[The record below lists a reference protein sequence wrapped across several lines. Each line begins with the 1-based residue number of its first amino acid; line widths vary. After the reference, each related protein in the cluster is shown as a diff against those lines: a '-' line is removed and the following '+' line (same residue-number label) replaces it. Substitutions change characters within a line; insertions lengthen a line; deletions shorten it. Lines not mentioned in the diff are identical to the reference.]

1 MSRRLSVLLLLA
13 LFAAASASA
22 TTYDVGPGQPL
33 AAIGDAPWA
42 TLNPGDVVRIH
53 WRATPYRE
61 KWVIG
66 RSGTEQAPIVV
77 QGVLDGPGGARPVI
91 SGDGAV
97 TPAPLNFWNEARG
110 VLKVGGSNVPDDAI
124 ASWIVIENLDVRSAY
139 AAYSFTND
147 SGGVESYAENAAA
160 IFVEAAQD
168 LVIRNCIISDS
179 GNGLFVAAADGAT
192 RDIHIERNWIVGNG
206 YAIGPDSG
214 RIYEHNTYTAA
225 IGIVYEGNRFG
236 PLRAGAGGNN
246 LKDRS
251 AGLVVRYNW
260 IESGNRQL
268 DLVDAED
275 SNVIVNDP
283 GYHDTFVYGN
293 VLIEPDGA
301 GNSQIVHYG
310 GDSGDETIY
319 RKGTLHFFHNTI
331 VSTRAGHTTLLRLS
345 TDDESADVRDNVI
358 WAQSG
363 GDQLAMLDET
373 GVLALSHNWLRPG
386 WADSFSGLP
395 AQIFDD
401 GTDVEAAD
409 PLFVDAA
416 GQDFHLQPLSTAIDA
431 AGPLDAA
438 SLATNPLLRQYV
450 EHQDT
455 EPRFTSGPA
464 NDIGAFETC
473 AQSCPEPAAAAG
485 GRAAVA
491 CVVARRRRID

>member
-1 MSRRLSVLLLLA
+1 MSLRLHATVLLA
-13 LFAAASASA
+13 LFAAASAPA
-22 TTYDVGPGQPL
+22 TIYDVGPGQPL

-77 QGVLDGPGGARPVI
+77 QGVMDGPGGARPVI

-97 TPAPLNFWNEARG
+97 TPAPLNFWSETRG
-110 VLKVGGSNVPDDAI
+110 VIKVGGSNVPDDET
-124 ASWIVIENLDVRSAY
+124 ASWVVIENLDVRSGY

-147 SGGVESYAENAAA
+147 SGAVQSYDQNAAA
-160 IFVEAAQD
+160 IFVESAQH
-168 LVIRNCIISDS
+168 LMIRNCVISDS
-179 GNGLFVAAADGAT
+179 GNGLFVAASDGST
-192 RDIHIERNWIVGNG
+192 RDIRIERNWIVGNG
-206 YAIGPDSG
+206 NVGSAF
-214 RIYEHNTYTAA
+214 EHNTYTAA

-236 PLRAGAGGNN
+236 PLRAGANGNA

-275 SNVIVNDP
+275 SNVIVQDP
-283 GYHDTFVYGN
+283 AYHDTFVYGN

-310 GDSGDETIY
+310 GDSGDDTIY
-319 RKGTLHFFHNTI
+319 RKGTLHFFHNTV

-345 TDDESADVRDNVI
+345 TDDETADVRDNVI

-363 GDQLAMLDET
+363 GSQLAMLDET
-373 GVLALSHNWLRPG
+373 GVLALSHNWLRLG

-416 GQDFHLQPLSTAIDA
+416 GQDFRLQPLSGAVDA

-455 EPRFTSGPA
+455 EPRFPSGA
-464 NDIGAFETC
+464 ATDMGAFETC
-473 AQSCPEPAAAAG
+473 AQPCPEPALWIGAV
-485 GRAAVA
+485 AAVA
-491 CVVARRRRID
+491 MLATLRRSR